1 MDNYEFWITLAG
13 IISGVFGLSLKMCL
27 KSKCEDVNCLFGL
40 FKIHRNVEVEEDIE
54 LQRPQSIDSQI

>member
-1 MDNYEFWITLAG
+1 MNSG